1 MFRTYLWLDGEGF
14 DPVAFQSA
22 AGGTVEKR
30 YRMNQ
35 GVKEVAGTYWKS
47 PDRRDLTVHSLDSE
61 LRELLLHFRPII
73 IGTIPPAPSI
83 RVCAEVVQEYDNHG
97 VDVSGAFFSHATL
110 QLLAELRA
118 DLDIDIVPRV
128 R

>member
-1 MFRTYLWLDGEGF
+1 MFRTYIWLEGEGF

-35 GVKEVAGTYWKS
+35 SVKELAGTYWKS
-47 PDRRDLTVHSLDSE
+47 PERRDLTVHDLDNE

-73 IGTIPPAPSI
+73 ETLPPVPSV
-83 RVCAEVVQEYDNHG
+83 RVCAEVVQEYDNRS

-110 QLLAELRA
+110 RLLAELRA
-118 DLDIDIVPRV
+118 DLDFDIVPRV
-128 R
+128 Q